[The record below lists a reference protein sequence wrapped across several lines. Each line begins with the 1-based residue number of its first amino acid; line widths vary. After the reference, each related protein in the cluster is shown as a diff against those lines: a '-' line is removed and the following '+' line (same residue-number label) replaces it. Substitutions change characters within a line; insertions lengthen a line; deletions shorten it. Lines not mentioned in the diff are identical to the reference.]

1 MEFLQAFT
9 LVTFFLLIFYIDVSY
24 PKLFINV
31 KFIEDS
37 ADKSASS
44 LLISLE
50 NVLISIL
57 NLEFLWEKSK

>member
-9 LVTFFLLIFYIDVSY
+9 LVTFFLLIFYIDASY